1 MKWEDYQ
8 NYQVY
13 DLKLHQNR
21 EITEIECP
29 KCGAL
34 LWRRTDI
41 VLTTYPPQFQYE
53 CDACGW
59 MGSGK

>member
-8 NYQVY
+8 NT
-13 DLKLHQNR
+13 LFKLYENR
-21 EITEIECP
+21 EKTSIECP

-41 VLTTYPPQFQYE
+41 VLTTYPPKFRYE
-53 CDACGW
+53 CDSCQW
-59 MGSGK
+59 SDIGK